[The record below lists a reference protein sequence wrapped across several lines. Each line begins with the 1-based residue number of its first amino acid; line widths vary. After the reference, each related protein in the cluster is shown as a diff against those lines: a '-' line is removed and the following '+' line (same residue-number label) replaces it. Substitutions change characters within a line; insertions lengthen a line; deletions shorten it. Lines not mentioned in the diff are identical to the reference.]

1 MKLILNFSLRNVKEV
16 FRDLLSWIFA
26 IILPLILLWVF
37 QQFDIPNESYKI
49 ENFTPGIIIFGFS
62 FLSMFSAL
70 LVSEDRSTSFLIRL
84 GASPMKSHHYIL
96 GYYVSLLPLALLQM
110 ILFFLLAIPLGLKF
124 SIGVLLCV
132 LVGLLVSTLFIFL
145 GILIGCITTQ
155 KSSSGLSSA
164 VVQLVAFTSGMY
176 FSTEMIGGFF
186 SVLCKILPFKS
197 CLDLLK
203 GVSLLSFTDLLL
215 PILVFTGYTILIVV
229 LAVIV
234 FKNSLY
240 SSKK

>member
-1 MKLILNFSLRNVKEV
+1 
-16 FRDLLSWIFA
+16 
-26 IILPLILLWVF
+26 
-37 QQFDIPNESYKI
+37 
-49 ENFTPGIIIFGFS
+49 
-62 FLSMFSAL
+62 
-70 LVSEDRSTSFLIRL
+70 
-84 GASPMKSHHYIL
+84 MKSHHYIL

-110 ILFFLLAIPLGLKF
+110 VLFFLLAIPLGLKF

-145 GILIGCITTQ
+145 GILIGCVTTQ

-215 PILVFTGYTILIVV
+215 PILIFTGYTILIVV